1 MKKINLLLVIVLSFF
16 LGAFTFYF
24 SEKLTR
30 GEAHTAAKVMG
41 LQFTDAEIDSLL
53 PDIEEFQESYQKN
66 READI
71 PNSLPP
77 ATTFHPV
84 PAGFKIPT
92 EQRPIRWSKPKMV
105 KMPADKSDLAFYSI
119 ADLGYLLRTGQT
131 TSVELTR
138 FFLGR
143 LEKYNRQLHFAITIT
158 EELALEQARK
168 ADELMAEGTIL
179 SPLHG
184 IPYGAKDLLAV
195 KGYKTTWGAMP
206 YKDQVVDVDAT
217 VIQKLEAAGAVLCAK
232 TTLGALAWGDV
243 WYGETTRNPWNAE
256 TGSSGSSA
264 GSASTVAA
272 GCLPFA
278 IGTETLGSIVSP
290 STVCGTTGL
299 RPTFGQVSRY
309 GAMALSWSMDK
320 IGPICRSVED
330 CAMVYEAIRGDDGL
344 DNSLLPA
351 AFNYDAYLDI
361 KTLKIGYVK
370 ADFERDYGFRENDSL
385 ALNTLRE
392 MGIELIPIE
401 LPPLPDIRFVLNAEA
416 AAAFDELTRSGKD
429 DLMVRQIKN
438 AWPNTFRAA
447 RFIPAVE
454 YIQANR
460 LRSKLM
466 AEMAGLFEKV
476 DVFVAPSWASR
487 SLTITN
493 LTGHPAVVVPNG
505 FREGMPTSITFT
517 GQLFEDAAT
526 CTVAKAFQ
534 DATDFHKKHPVLD

>member
-1 MKKINLLLVIVLSFF
+1 MKIFNLILVIVLSFF

-24 SEKLTR
+24 SEGLTR
-30 GEAHTAAKVMG
+30 NEAHTAAKTMG

-53 PDIEEFQESYQKN
+53 PDIEEYQEAYQKN
-66 READI
+66 REAAI
-71 PNSLPP
+71 PNGLSP
-77 ATTFHPV
+77 AIIFNPV
-84 PAGFKIPT
+84 PPGFKIPT
-92 EQRPIRWSKPKMV
+92 EQQPIRWAKPRMV
-105 KMPADKSDLAFYSI
+105 KMPAMKEDLAFYSI
-119 ADLGYLLRTGQT
+119 ADLGYLLRTKQT

-138 FFLGR
+138 FFLDR
-143 LEKYNRQLHFAITIT
+143 LKKYNNQLHFAITIT
-158 EELALEQARK
+158 EELAIKQAKK
-168 ADELMAEGTIL
+168 ADELMAAGTIL
-179 SPLHG
+179 GPLHG

-206 YKDQVVDVDAT
+206 YKDQMIDMDAT

-243 WYGETTRNPWNAE
+243 WYDETTRNPWNPE

-299 RPTFGQVSRY
+299 RPTFGQVSRH
-309 GAMALSWSMDK
+309 GAMALSWTMDK
-320 IGPICRSVED
+320 IGPICRTVED
-330 CAMVYEAIRGDDGL
+330 CAMVYEAIRGIDGQ
-344 DNSLLPA
+344 DNSLIPS
-351 AFNYDAYLDI
+351 AFNYDTDQDI
-361 KTLKIGYVK
+361 NTLKIGYVK
-370 ADFERDYGFRENDSL
+370 ADFEKDYGFKENDSL

-392 MGIELIPIE
+392 LGIELIPIE
-401 LPPLPDIRFVLNAEA
+401 LPPLPDIRFILTAEA

-429 DLMVRQIKN
+429 DLLVRQIKN

-460 LRSKLM
+460 LRSQLIKDM
-466 AEMAGLFEKV
+466 ASVFEKV

-505 FREGMPTSITFT
+505 FRDGMPTSITFT
-517 GQLFEDAAT
+517 GQLFGDAAT